1 MLDQIRIKPGDA
13 ARLAD
18 RPTNDKLGL
27 ESKSS
32 APVVLAKLTEQLAT
46 LQTALWAEDRRSLL
60 VVLQAMDAA
69 GKDGTIRQ
77 VFSGLNPQGC
87 TVIGFK
93 APTTTELDHDY
104 LWRVHAACPR
114 RGEIGIFNRS
124 HYEDV
129 LAVRL
134 LGLAPEKQW
143 RKRFAHIRHFEQML
157 VDEGT
162 AVVKI
167 NLHIS
172 ADEQLARFKD
182 RLADPTKRWKFRAG
196 DLDVNRRYDDYL
208 AAYEEAINETTT
220 EAAPWYV
227 VPADRKWVRNIAVS
241 RILVH
246 TLETMNPKFPPP
258 DPALDELKI

>member
-1 MLDQIRIKPGDA
+1 MLEQLRIKPGEA
-13 ARLAD
+13 ARLAHRQTD
-18 RPTNDKLGL
+18 DKLGL
-27 ESKSS
+27 GSKSQ
-32 APVVLAKLTEQLAT
+32 APAMLAELTERLAI
-46 LQTALWAEDRRSLL
+46 LQTTLWAEDRRSLL

-87 TVIGFK
+87 SVTGFK
-93 APTTTELDHDY
+93 APTDAELDHDY

-134 LGLAPEKQW
+134 LDLAPEKQW
-143 RKRFAHIRHFEQML
+143 RKRFAHIRHFEELL
-157 VDEGT
+157 VDEGIT
-162 AVVKI
+162 IVKI

-172 ADEQLARFKD
+172 REAQLERFKD
-182 RLADPTKRWKFRAG
+182 RLADPTKRWKFRAA
-196 DLDVNRRYDDYL
+196 DLEVNQRYDEYV
-208 AAYEEAINETTT
+208 AAYEEAINETSTND
-220 EAAPWYV
+220 APWFV
-227 VPADRKWVRNIAVS
+227 VPADRNWVRNIAVS

-246 TLETMNPKFPPP
+246 ALEAMNPKFPPP
-258 DPALDELKI
+258 DPALDQVKI